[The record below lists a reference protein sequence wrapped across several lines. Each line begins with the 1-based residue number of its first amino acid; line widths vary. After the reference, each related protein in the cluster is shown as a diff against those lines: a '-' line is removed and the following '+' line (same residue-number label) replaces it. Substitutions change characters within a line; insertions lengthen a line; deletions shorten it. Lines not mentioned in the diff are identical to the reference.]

1 MIHLLANEWAPA
13 SGIHFLG
20 DFRQPELFCLCFLQ
34 PQCMQIAQ
42 DNESGLHNKFRTDYM
57 SDIYRAGEDVM
68 RMAEDEKILSPPRA
82 LLQIILH
89 LSLLKI
95 EKELLR
101 EQGI

>member
-1 MIHLLANEWAPA
+1 
-13 SGIHFLG
+13 
-20 DFRQPELFCLCFLQ
+20 
-34 PQCMQIAQ
+34 
-42 DNESGLHNKFRTDYM
+42 M

-68 RMAEDEKILSPPRA
+68 RMAEDEKILSP
-82 LLQIILH
+82 LKGFLQIILH